1 VVSLITLVKYSSSNS
16 GQGDE
21 RPCLRCIKRG
31 LQDHCHDGVRKK
43 AKYLHDAPNE
53 ALVPGLGGSY
63 HSQPGQATTNGQS
76 GNTPSLAPSGQFF
89 SHQVSPSDPFS
100 QAALGGQTQ
109 SPAVDGMIDPFANQ
123 RPHMQSNNFPHNN
136 QSVPQMQQS
145 GGAVDQNVAQ
155 SQQQQ
160 YTAPFLDPTD
170 PSFFNFDISSLNFG
184 NQYGALEFGML
195 GHMASGAGETPDDS
209 TLMGSMNTNP
219 NIPFDSSAS
228 PQQYSTAG
236 PNYSYGYPYQNSITV
251 PSRHNSTSH
260 GYPVNMQAD
269 ANGNFPNAFAIG
281 EGGSIS
287 STSPG
292 NTGLDFTAYGSS
304 PVQNPHFL
312 NQKGPQHD
320 LARQAQQFRTTFSA
334 SDISQETTTRKR
346 KRDPSH
352 IYSSVKA
359 PYSYTTGF
367 HSLIAFIQAR
377 FPPPKTLRIAK
388 AIASIRPSF
397 IACTKE
403 LNRDDLIFMEKC
415 FQRTLLQYDVFVS
428 AYGSP
433 TLICRRTGEI
443 AAVSKEFSLLTGW
456 RRDVLLGK
464 EANHNINNGGASGAV
479 TRGTATPSK
488 NNATSTPSDP
498 NRPQPIFLAE
508 LLDDDDVID
517 FYEDFAKMAFGD
529 SRGYVVRPCKLLK
542 YKTRDDAGWQRS
554 ESARSE
560 SDGPGKND
568 DSNNQ
573 QQQQR
578 RDAQGQL
585 FSGEA
590 GMNALGERDG
600 KVNCMFCWSIKR
612 DVFDIPMMVVMNVSF
627 ACFLSVVSFRFAG
640 SRSNQPVNSAC
651 VVCLFADEM

>member
-1 VVSLITLVKYSSSNS
+1 
-16 GQGDE
+16 
-21 RPCLRCIKRG
+21 
-31 LQDHCHDGVRKK
+31 
-43 AKYLHDAPNE
+43 
-53 ALVPGLGGSY
+53 
-63 HSQPGQATTNGQS
+63 
-76 GNTPSLAPSGQFF
+76 
-89 SHQVSPSDPFS
+89 
-100 QAALGGQTQ
+100 
-109 SPAVDGMIDPFANQ
+109 
-123 RPHMQSNNFPHNN
+123 
-136 QSVPQMQQS
+136 MQQPS
-145 GGAVDQNVAQ
+145 GAVDQNATQ
-155 SQQQQ
+155 GQQQP
-160 YTAPFLDPTD
+160 YDAPFIDPTD

-209 TLMGSMNTNP
+209 TLMGSMNS
-219 NIPFDSSAS
+219 NIPFDSSES

-260 GYPVNMQAD
+260 NYPVGMQTD
-269 ANGNFPNAFAIG
+269 ANSNFPNAFAIG

-292 NTGLDFTAYGSS
+292 NTGLDFNNYNSS
-304 PVQNPHFL
+304 PVQNPHFFG
-312 NQKGPQHD
+312 QKGPQHD
-320 LARQAQQFRTTFSA
+320 LARQAQQMRTTFQA
-334 SDISQETTTRKR
+334 SDISQEPTNRKR

-377 FPPPKTLRIAK
+377 FSPPKTLRIAK

-415 FQRTLLQYDVFVS
+415 FQRTLLQYDDFLS

-456 RRDVLLGK
+456 QRDVLLGK

-488 NNATSTPSDP
+488 TNTGAGSAPNTSDP
-498 NRPQPIFLAE
+498 TARPQPIFLAE

-542 YKTRDDAGWQRS
+542 YRTRDDAGGGWAAGR
-554 ESARSE
+554 ESRTG
-560 SDGPGKND
+560 SDGGGKNGD
-568 DSNNQ
+568 AAELRHS
-573 QQQQR
+573 R
-578 RDAQGQL
+578 RDTQGQL

-590 GMNALGERDG
+590 GMNVLGEKDG

-612 DVFDIPMMVVMNVSF
+612 DVFDIPMMVVMNVSLHHF
-627 ACFLSVVSFRFAG
+627 S
-640 SRSNQPVNSAC
+640 QD
-651 VVCLFADEM
+651 VCE